1 MVSPRRWRDLDL
13 QTTLPLP
20 AIMSCFPTVSER
32 DRNGR
37 RAAKLEGETERK
49 ESETARGG
57 VAVMEGYEEIRG
69 RESTAEM

>member
-1 MVSPRRWRDLDL
+1 
-13 QTTLPLP
+13 
-20 AIMSCFPTVSER
+20 MSCFPTVRER

-49 ESETARGG
+49 GSETAGGGG
-57 VAVMEGYEEIRG
+57 VAGMEGYEEIRE